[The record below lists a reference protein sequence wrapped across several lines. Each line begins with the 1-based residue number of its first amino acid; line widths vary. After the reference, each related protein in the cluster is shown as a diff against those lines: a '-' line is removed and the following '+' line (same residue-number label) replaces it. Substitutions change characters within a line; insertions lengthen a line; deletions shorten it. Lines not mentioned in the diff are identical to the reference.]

1 MVKKEHGGD
10 IYTERGLPDGV
21 ELVDFSANL
30 NPLGMP
36 QAVKDALCQ
45 DLDAYQSYP
54 DPQCRTL
61 RRAIGEEYGVPES
74 WVVCGNG
81 AADIIWRM
89 VLSQKPRRAV
99 LPAPTFSEYAEA
111 LECVG
116 CEISYFDL
124 PKEKRF
130 VPDDRFLEAIQPGVD
145 ICFFC
150 NPNNPTGV
158 AMESD
163 WIFQLMKRC
172 QKSGTLLVLDEC
184 FTDFLEEEQ
193 CYTALPFLRDFPG
206 TIILKAFTKMYAMAG
221 IRLGYA
227 LCADENRIRQIS
239 GTGQAWSVSTPASRC
254 GVAALSQRD
263 FVEKTKR
270 FVAEERIFLQEELAA
285 LGLLVYDGKANY
297 LFCRAPLAD
306 LPSVWNGW
314 GFSSAPVAITGG
326 WTTVIAVLQSKAGK
340 TILGCWMAFD
350 RFFRRK
356 KRGANQNGKGNYDS
370 RHNVQ
375 CREKFNRGGIMP
387 DFSSGWLSGRAV

>member
-1 MVKKEHGGD
+1 M
-10 IYTERGLPDGV
+10 

-45 DLDAYQSYP
+45 DPDAYQSYP

-89 VLSQKPRRAV
+89 ALSQKPKRAV

-111 LECVG
+111 LECVD

-150 NPNNPTGV
+150 TQNNPTGV

-297 LFCRAPLAD
+297 LFFRAPLAD
-306 LPSVWNGW
+306 LPWR
-314 GFSSAPVAITGG
+314 VAI
-326 WTTVIAVLQSKAGK
+326 W
-340 TILGCWMAFD
+340 
-350 RFFRRK
+350 
-356 KRGANQNGKGNYDS
+356 
-370 RHNVQ
+370 
-375 CREKFNRGGIMP
+375 GI
-387 DFSSGWLSGRAV
+387 SYSL

>member
-1 MVKKEHGGD
+1 
-10 IYTERGLPDGV
+10 
-21 ELVDFSANL
+21 
-30 NPLGMP
+30 MP

-45 DLDAYQSYP
+45 DPDAYQSYP

-206 TIILKAFTKMYAMAG
+206 TIILQSVYKNVCDGGNSAG
-221 IRLGYA
+221 I
-227 LCADENRIRQIS
+227 C
-239 GTGQAWSVSTPASRC
+239 
-254 GVAALSQRD
+254 
-263 FVEKTKR
+263 
-270 FVAEERIFLQEELAA
+270 
-285 LGLLVYDGKANY
+285 
-297 LFCRAPLAD
+297 
-306 LPSVWNGW
+306 
-314 GFSSAPVAITGG
+314 
-326 WTTVIAVLQSKAGK
+326 TV
-340 TILGCWMAFD
+340 
-350 RFFRRK
+350 
-356 KRGANQNGKGNYDS
+356 RG
-370 RHNVQ
+370 
-375 CREKFNRGGIMP
+375 
-387 DFSSGWLSGRAV
+387 